1 MNRYAIIE
9 APSILGL
16 KPTGVERLPSVL
28 LQHGLADQL
37 RARRAGR
44 VVPAVAYNAERD
56 PQTLMLNAPG
66 IAAIVRSSSAACSRY
81 DVAAVTGCCSSTG
94 TRTSISPRR

>member
-16 KPTGVERLPSVL
+16 KPTGVERLPAVL

-37 RARRAGR
+37 HARRAGR
-44 VVPAVAYNAERD
+44 VVPAVAYNA
-56 PQTLMLNAPG
+56 
-66 IAAIVRSSSAACSRY
+66 
-81 DVAAVTGCCSSTG
+81 
-94 TRTSISPRR
+94 